1 MSHQWNNGGYPLPQ
15 RHGGGGGRLPP
26 RNYNS
31 GKRGGG
37 YSSYGSNSAG
47 MPKSHSAGPPP
58 LSYPHHLDSYGIPPP
73 DGGPSLKRPRMDPN
87 YGGGNSSSGG
97 GGGYYMSGPSRG
109 YNSGPPP
116 PIKYGGGNGYKPL
129 QNSRYGGGP
138 SQGALGYHQPLPGGP
153 PPTIRTR
160 VYSDFRIARVRIGTY
175 EVTESQVPP
184 QRSGGGNGS
193 RDSRLRLYFKNS
205 NDNSHVP
212 PPSVNMSA
220 RDRALLEPDRL
231 SISTRQGSQRIVI
244 PVQEGLEKVIF
255 NRKRGHFFI
264 RSYGWALFESADGS
278 NPGHHNKA
286 GHFHRCEDFT
296 GGQLEAANGII
307 EVWID
312 QKHPLPME
320 PKWTRGNIADYIDVR
335 SKFRTQGVLEV
346 ADPEHIVDFDSVVE
360 LWTRDS
366 AIGSQLDREAFATRQ
381 LASLEYIL
389 ELTSKVLAPPHY
401 YVSKNAAVSAA
412 NGSSSTDPGIQS
424 LQKNPAT
431 VAHILETGQI
441 PALISPSV
449 NALIATTYHLAM
461 LSATS
466 NVNNHNSQEEET
478 NDKDQKQREVM
489 LINLLK
495 GVLYQTPEPI
505 LWRSLDGLFGKRHDK
520 LNFNAAL
527 VLEKIANKT
536 DAKRAAIAAAA
547 TTTVGDNGF
556 VPRAAAAALVA
567 TKHNEEDED
576 EVDYGANNVGDII
589 TEQLDSVVL
598 GDEDAYEGVHPLEPD
613 EM

>member
-1 MSHQWNNGGYPLPQ
+1 M
-15 RHGGGGGRLPP
+15 
-26 RNYNS
+26 
-31 GKRGGG
+31 K
-37 YSSYGSNSAG
+37 YS
-47 MPKSHSAGPPP
+47 
-58 LSYPHHLDSYGIPPP
+58 
-73 DGGPSLKRPRMDPN
+73 
-87 YGGGNSSSGG
+87 
-97 GGGYYMSGPSRG
+97 
-109 YNSGPPP
+109 
-116 PIKYGGGNGYKPL
+116 GGNGYKSLP
-129 QNSRYGGGP
+129 NSRYGGGGGP
-138 SQGALGYHQPLPGGP
+138 SQGALGYHQSLPGGSS
-153 PPTIRTR
+153 PTIRTR

-231 SISTRQGSQRIVI
+231 SISVQQGSQRIVI
-244 PVQEGLEKVIF
+244 PVQEGLEKVTF

-264 RSYGWALFESADGS
+264 RSYGWALFESADGLS
-278 NPGHHNKA
+278 SGHHNKA

-312 QKHPLPME
+312 LKHPLPME

-381 LASLEYIL
+381 LASLDYIL

-466 NVNNHNSQEEET
+466 NNNNNNNNNCNGQEEA
-478 NDKDQKQREVM
+478 NDKDQKQREMM

-505 LWRSLDGLFGKRHDK
+505 LWRSLDGLFGKRNDK

-527 VLEKIANKT
+527 VLEKVANKT
-536 DAKRAAIAAAA
+536 DEKKAAIAAA
-547 TTTVGDNGF
+547 TTTAGGNVF
-556 VPRAAAAALVA
+556 APRGAAAPTAT
-567 TKHNEEDED
+567 TKHNGEEE
-576 EVDYGANNVGDII
+576 EKVDYGANNVGDII

-598 GDEDAYEGVHPLEPD
+598 GDEDAYEGVHPLDPD